1 MTPGYISGVPIPGP
15 VETSYQNKCRARRVL
30 THPSSPS
37 FSMRKGMLWFSI
49 EDRTSSA
56 GQPKAPGSSGGETS
70 STGPSSSASK
80 NSGVENFGDIATSPA
95 EAAATATASN
105 EGSSNEEVLE
115 MYRGEIEDLRRQL
128 RESQEVRHREE
139 LAQRE
144 IMELRRQLQRT
155 EKASHAP
162 VPAEGVATNSIDTE
176 AVRNALKYLDRVI
189 QRMSS
194 KSRARTKANRSMR
207 HSEDDTKQAPGGN
220 NIVEATPIRANK
232 KVVELEFCPTLHQ
245 KVSTDTEDGSEGSW
259 RPAGAIKRLVDD
271 MSSVATSSL
280 PGIEGSGTSS
290 IPFGQSSIIS
300 SIYGTANG
308 DTSSVSASSWQ
319 PTAAMAALVA
329 GMADDSTVNTWL
341 TAGDDDFDDMHTCM
355 STLTSP
361 TNARSRGTGSS
372 ANKTSI
378 NVSKDD
384 TAVVIS
390 QLYQI
395 QSLLLAILKDKE
407 ATTKAGVMHHNEDK
421 VSPSIEPIP
430 SRSKSI
436 ANVWENQLDNNDI
449 NKRNDQDDEKRN
461 DKQKKSDNQIRKQLT
476 KEDAE
481 QIISSLAALF

>member
-1 MTPGYISGVPIPGP
+1 
-15 VETSYQNKCRARRVL
+15 
-30 THPSSPS
+30 
-37 FSMRKGMLWFSI
+37 MRKGMLWFTI

-56 GQPKAPGSSGGETS
+56 GPPKAPGSSGGETS

-80 NSGVENFGDIATSPA
+80 NSGVENFGDMATSPA
-95 EAAATATASN
+95 EAAAAATATASN

-139 LAQRE
+139 EAQRE
-144 IMELRRQLQRT
+144 IMQLRRQLELT
-155 EKASHAP
+155 EKASHTP
-162 VPAEGVATNSIDTE
+162 VPAEGVTTNTIDSE
-176 AVRNALKYLDRVI
+176 AVTNALKYLDQVI
-189 QRMSS
+189 QRISS

-207 HSEDDTKQAPGGN
+207 LSEDASAGPRLTPPENSHRDDDTKKAPDGKI
-220 NIVEATPIRANK
+220 IVEATPIRANK
-232 KVVELEFCPTLHQ
+232 KVVELEFCPTLHP

-259 RPAGAIKRLVDD
+259 RPAGAIKRLVDE

-280 PGIEGSGTSS
+280 PDIEGSGTSS

-308 DTSSVSASSWQ
+308 DASSASASSWQ

-341 TAGDDDFDDMHTCM
+341 TAGDDDFDDMH
-355 STLTSP
+355 LTSP
-361 TNARSRGTGSS
+361 TNARSRGTSSS
-372 ANKTSI
+372 ASKAST

-384 TAVVIS
+384 TAVVVS

-395 QSLLLAILKDKE
+395 QSLLLTILKDKE
-407 ATTKAGVMHHNEDK
+407 AAAKADVVRQNENN
-421 VSPSIEPIP
+421 VSPSMEQMS

-436 ANVWENQLDNNDI
+436 GNVWENQLDKDD
-449 NKRNDQDDEKRN
+449 KRNDQENEKRN
-461 DKQKKSDNQIRKQLT
+461 DQQKKKSDNQTRKQLT

>member
-49 EDRTSSA
+49 ENRTSSA
-56 GQPKAPGSSGGETS
+56 VQPKAPGSCGGETS

-105 EGSSNEEVLE
+105 KGGSNEEVLE

-144 IMELRRQLQRT
+144 IMELRRQVQRT
-155 EKASHAP
+155 EQASHAP

-189 QRMSS
+189 QRISS

-207 HSEDDTKQAPGGN
+207 RSEDDTKQAPGGN

-232 KVVELEFCPTLHQ
+232 KVVELEFCPTLHR
-245 KVSTDTEDGSEGSW
+245 KVSADTEDGSEGSW
-259 RPAGAIKRLVDD
+259 RPVGALKRLMDD
-271 MSSVATSSL
+271 ISSVATSSL
-280 PGIEGSGTSS
+280 PGSEDGGTSP
-290 IPFGQSSIIS
+290 IPFGQSSIMS
-300 SIYGTANG
+300 TIYGTANG
-308 DTSSVSASSWQ
+308 DASSASASSWQ

-329 GMADDSTVNTWL
+329 GMSDDSTVNTLL
-341 TAGDDDFDDMHTCM
+341 TAGEDDFDDMHTCV
-355 STLTSP
+355 SALTSP
-361 TNARSRGTGSS
+361 TNAGRSHGTGSIAS
-372 ANKTSI
+372 RAST

-384 TAVVIS
+384 TTAVIL
-390 QLYQI
+390 QLYQV

-407 ATTKAGVMHHNEDK
+407 ATSKDGGIPKNDSKA
-421 VSPSIEPIP
+421 SPNMEQISS

-436 ANVWENQLDNNDI
+436 ANDWANELNGDDN
-449 NKRNDQDDEKRN
+449 EKRH
-461 DKQKKSDNQIRKQLT
+461 DIPVQKKKSDDQTRAKQLT

-481 QIISSLAALF
+481 QIISSLAAIF